1 MDNYKP
7 TILIIDDD
15 IDLVEVLRIT
25 LENED
30 YEVIDAQTGLRG
42 YNLAQTMNPNLIIL
56 DVMMGTID
64 EGFHTAYQIRAN
76 PMTKETPIIML
87 TAVVQQTGFKF
98 SKDDDEAFLPVDEF
112 IEKPVNPK
120 KLIDTVR
127 KLLVPV
133 K

>member
-1 MDNYKP
+1 MNKNDLEQKISGFYEEFLLRKP
-7 TILIIDDD
+7 DK
-15 IDLVEVLRIT
+15 
-25 LENED
+25 
-30 YEVIDAQTGLRG
+30 TGLYYFVSMIENG
-42 YNLAQTMNPNLIIL
+42 ES
-56 DVMMGTID
+56 TID

-76 PMTKETPIIML
+76 PETKETPIIML

>member
-1 MDNYKP
+1 MDNYEP

-25 LENED
+25 LENEN
-30 YEVIDAQTGLRG
+30 YKVIDAQTGLRG
-42 YNLAQTMNPNLIIL
+42 YNLAQTMNPSLIIL

-76 PMTKETPIIML
+76 PETKDTPIIML